1 MKRLTTA
8 GLCVVALA
16 ACGKHGGG
24 GTQGPQVTVVTG
36 APQALTT
43 PPTRDAAVGVT
54 SPTAVSTLQGAV
66 VAGTSSGVFI
76 GSKSGDA
83 LTAMAVVAT
92 GSDPL
97 TTGAVTNLA
106 RRSSGGALIQAQNGL
121 FQDQDGY
128 LLFSPMSAS
137 LMSMSPTTM
146 DALGNEPSEELW
158 FSASAGALYVGG
170 GAVQTYDV
178 NGATGAPDAVVPAGA
193 GQAVIAW
200 DGSAYL
206 LDLNVNAL
214 TDVGDDLSKVNGF
227 DHGDDGTVYLA
238 TSAGLY
244 ARTRAGAASLYTF
257 ADPGQPAA
265 NVLAVGSAFGSVY
278 VATATQLLS
287 LDGSTA
293 HVQATLAQGQAGR
306 SIAVDTNGDA
316 WVIDQGQ
323 LAHFLTGKPV
333 SYATDVKP
341 FFDQHCT
348 VCHWTSSSGTT
359 ANGAPATDFDDF
371 ATAVSIAPL
380 AINRMEANGYLPMP
394 PPTANDPLTPT
405 DYAVVIRWAGGG
417 YQP

>member
-1 MKRLTTA
+1 MNRLTTS

-16 ACGKHGGG
+16 ACGKHGG

-36 APQALTT
+36 APQALATS
-43 PPTRDAAVGVT
+43 PTRDAATGVA
-54 SPTAVSTLQGAV
+54 SPTVVSTLQGAV

-97 TTGAVTNLA
+97 TTGAVTDLA
-106 RRSSGGALIQAQNGL
+106 RRSSGGALVHAQSGL

-128 LLFSPMSAS
+128 LLFSPLSAS
-137 LMSMSPTTM
+137 LMSLSPTTM
-146 DALGNEPSEELW
+146 DALGKEPAEELW
-158 FSASAGALYVGG
+158 FSASPGALYVGG

-178 NGATGAPDAVVPAGA
+178 TGASGAPDAVVPAGA

-206 LDLNVNAL
+206 LDLNSNTL
-214 TDVGDDLSKVNGF
+214 TDVGDGVGKVNGF

-238 TSAGLY
+238 TSGGLY
-244 ARTRAGAASLYTF
+244 ARTRAGVSSLYTL
-257 ADPGQPAA
+257 AGPGQPAA

-278 VATATQLLS
+278 LATATQLLS
-287 LDGSTA
+287 LDGTVA
-293 HVQATLAQGQAGR
+293 HVQGPLTQGQAGR
-306 SIAVDTNGDA
+306 SVTVDSNGDA

-323 LAHFLTGKPV
+323 LAHFRTGKPV
-333 SYATDVKP
+333 SYAADVKP
-341 FFDQHCT
+341 FFDKHCT
-348 VCHWTSSSGTT
+348 VCHWTSASGTT
-359 ANGAPATDFDDF
+359 ANGAPPTNFDDY

-405 DYAVVIRWAGGG
+405 DYAVVIRWVGGG
-417 YQP
+417 NQP